1 MPRITHDSDIR
12 HFRAKNMT
20 HKKKRPVNYRSL
32 HVNRILKILF
42 CLLTSSTRTPKFI
55 SE

>member
-20 HKKKRPVNYRSL
+20 HKKKETRKLQV
-32 HVNRILKILF
+32 
-42 CLLTSSTRTPKFI
+42 SSCQSNT
-55 SE
+55 

>member
-20 HKKKRPVNYRSL
+20 HKKET
-32 HVNRILKILF
+32 LKLQV
-42 CLLTSSTRTPKFI
+42 SSCQSNT
-55 SE
+55 